1 MRVFHCTRQTSRM
14 RLGDIRRRRALVE
27 TRRGILS
34 KAKLA
39 LRPLTILASLTR
51 RQGASIKVPL
61 RGTPLTP
68 RRLAEFEVC
77 FEPHKKTLDNAAD
90 VIHGT

>member
-1 MRVFHCTRQTSRM
+1 MRAFHCTRQTSRM

-27 TRRGILS
+27 TRKGILS

-51 RQGASIKVPL
+51 RQGASINVL
-61 RGTPLTP
+61 L
-68 RRLAEFEVC
+68 RLAELEVC